1 MLCHFSSET
10 ARAKV
15 LPNLVLILLH
25 SFMWVHVEE
34 SMILE
39 KLESELYR
47 LILQMWELPQFIK

>member
-1 MLCHFSSET
+1 M
-10 ARAKV
+10 
-15 LPNLVLILLH
+15 H